1 MELRYLD
8 CVLLDFFL
16 LVLDIFAVPLER
28 VGLLFDMLVFLL
40 VLEVLFGQRLLL
52 LFDFFLQLRNL
63 VVDDLVPPFNFLEL
77 FLAFGQVFAVQVSV
91 RPNRLIQVLL
101 LFQFS
106 FSFDIF
112 LLELT
117 DEVVLQ
123 LDFFHWMPGR
133 RHGFR
138 IQGRGTSSQKQL
150 MPVTDARGRHPTSK
164 VSKEGAGLWKAR
176 SEEEGRRGG
185 RQRGVQKTITTVEV
199 LGVGLRCLNA
209 VFFLFFLESLELLV
223 LLVHFFVEPVEFVV
237 FFFHKLV
244 FLNFFFQLFFVVGV
258 ASVYVLLQNVSVPP
272 EFLQGHPVFA
282 FLFFLQIYLRFEEV
296 DALHGDVLHFF
307 TLRPL
312 YDQLLALL
320 LVNGIVVLQDALL
333 LLQASQLVPEFLE
346 VLEYLL
352 HFLAHVDC
360 FTINVI
366 VSHLLLFIL
375 HILQLDL
382 LPLRSNV
389 IIYHFDLVLQL
400 LQHLALV

>member
-123 LDFFHWMPGR
+123 LDFF
-133 RHGFR
+133 
-138 IQGRGTSSQKQL
+138 Q
-150 MPVTDARGRHPTSK
+150 
-164 VSKEGAGLWKAR
+164 
-176 SEEEGRRGG
+176 
-185 RQRGVQKTITTVEV
+185 TVEV

-223 LLVHFFVEPVEFVV
+223 LLVHFFVEPVELVV

-352 HFLAHVDC
+352 HFLAHVDR

-389 IIYHFDLVLQL
+389 VIYHFDLVLQL